1 MRKAGGTGR
10 TENMNEVAIAT
21 LSKNGTD
28 LGGFKSRWI
37 TEWLE
42 VLT

>member
-10 TENMNEVAIAT
+10 TENINEVAIGT

-28 LGGFKSRWI
+28 LGDLNHGGSQNGWKF
-37 TEWLE
+37 
-42 VLT
+42 